1 MIIDLVCSLPYS
13 TAYTSSGTSEQ
24 NCYQL
29 ISSLTSAPAGSPDL
43 FNFEC
48 NYNNAAIDDAQVL
61 LLACQQLS
69 QYGCCA
75 ATGITMVHQNQVGVL
90 QSVLQNT
97 TNVNFTVFPPCL
109 MRSLHSNC
117 PMVELM
123 KYCPDGSI
131 ARTAAMTGSIF
142 LMNITGTAAPFTF
155 PDMYNKESVLKLQG
169 AITYAL
175 VNTYGAFA
183 GPPYYMNSDYPFQIQ
198 IIDFT
203 YYNGIVTHE
212 S

>member
-1 MIIDLVCSLPYS
+1 
-13 TAYTSSGTSEQ
+13 
-24 NCYQL
+24 
-29 ISSLTSAPAGSPDL
+29 L

-48 NYNNAAIDDAQVL
+48 NYYNNAAIDAQVL
-61 LLACQQLS
+61 GQVCGLLS

-75 ATGITMVHQNQVGVL
+75 ATGITMVHQNQVGVI

-109 MRSLHSNC
+109 MRYLHSSC
-117 PMVELM
+117 PIVELM

-142 LMNITGTAAPFTF
+142 LKNTTGTGAPYTF
-155 PDMYNKESVLKLQG
+155 PNMFNKGSVITLQG

-175 VNTYGAFA
+175 VTMNPSFQ
-183 GPPYYMNSDYPFQIQ
+183 GPPYYMNYQYPFQIQ

-203 YYNGIVTHE
+203 YYNGIGSHV
-212 S
+212 

>member
-1 MIIDLVCSLPYS
+1 MFAILLPPYS
-13 TAYTSSGTSEQ
+13 TAYISTSATSEQ
-24 NCYQL
+24 NCYQA
-29 ISSLTSAPAGSPDL
+29 ISSLTSSSTGGPDL

-48 NYNNAAIDDAQVL
+48 NYYNNAAIDAQVL
-61 LLACQQLS
+61 YGVCGQLS

-75 ATGITMVHQNQVGVL
+75 ATGITMVHQNQVGVI

-109 MRSLHSNC
+109 MRYLHSSC
-117 PMVELM
+117 PTVELM

-142 LMNITGTAAPFTF
+142 LMNTTGTGAPFTF
-155 PDMYNKESVLKLQG
+155 PDMFNKGSVITLQG

-175 VNTYGAFA
+175 VNLYKPFM
-183 GPPYYMNSDYPFQIQ
+183 GPPYYMNDQYPFQIQ

-203 YYNGIVTHE
+203 YYNGIDSHV
-212 S
+212 

>member
-1 MIIDLVCSLPYS
+1 MIIELVCSLPYS
-13 TAYTSSGTSEQ
+13 KAYTSSGTSEQ

-29 ISSLTSAPAGSPDL
+29 ISSLTSSSAGSPDL

-48 NYNNAAIDDAQVL
+48 NYYNNAAIDAQVL
-61 LLACQQLS
+61 LQACGLLS

-117 PMVELM
+117 PTVELM

-142 LMNITGTAAPFTF
+142 LMNITGTTAPFTF

-183 GPPYYMNSDYPFQIQ
+183 GPPYYMNSEYPFQIQ

-203 YYNGIVTHE
+203 YYNGIVSHE
-212 S
+212 